1 MKRSFLVCVMAVAVL
16 FVSAVGVCVKALF
29 LPQAVFAGGSEPI
42 KIVLDAGH
50 GGVDGGVAGVTTG
63 VKESDI
69 NLAITLRLK
78 QTLDDMG
85 FETTLTRKTE
95 AGLYDAA
102 TNGFKRRDMQ
112 KRKEIVQNTDPALVI
127 SIHQNR
133 YASPSVRGAQ
143 VFFKRGDSEGERFA
157 SVLQEKLNALYQ
169 TEKVKSRKHTPSEYF
184 MLACIKKPSVI
195 VECGFLSSPADE
207 KLLLSPAWQKRI
219 AEHIAAGVVAYLA
232 GELS

>member
-1 MKRSFLVCVMAVAVL
+1 MRRTFLVCAMAVAVL